1 MTSILIVEDDIYLQ
15 KLYEMMLKTQGF
27 KIIGKA
33 GNGSEAIN
41 IFKALRNKPDIVL
54 MDHRMPIKNGID
66 TTLEL
71 TRLNSHTKIIFIS
84 ADNSVKKQALSI
96 GAKSFIEKPFSIDQ
110 LNNVIK
116 KVIENSKVVNN

>member
-1 MTSILIVEDDIYLQ
+1 MIVEDDIYLQ
-15 KLYEMMLKTQGF
+15 KLYEMMLKTYGF
-27 KIIGKA
+27 KIIGMA

-41 IFKALRNKPDIVL
+41 IFKSLNNKPDIVL

-71 TRLNSHTKIIFIS
+71 TRLNSNTKIIFIS

-110 LNNVIK
+110 LNSEIN
-116 KVIENSKVVNN
+116 KVIENSKVPNN

>member
-1 MTSILIVEDDIYLQ
+1 
-15 KLYEMMLKTQGF
+15 MMLETQGF

-41 IFKALRNKPDIVL
+41 IFNSLRNKPDIVL

-66 TTLEL
+66 ITLEL
-71 TRLNSHTKIIFIS
+71 TRLNSHAKIIFIS

-116 KVIENSKVVNN
+116 KVIQNSKVVNN